1 MERYDRRLVYCC
13 LAASVIAL
21 VLSLAALRTRGGPC
35 VGHVLQP
42 SNSPGADHG
51 LTPYELR
58 VSRSLLYGHALAEQ
72 IRESGEFWSLA
83 PLENPEDRNK
93 KPVPTYVLARK
104 LASLGDDAKWGVF
117 FLANDES
124 RWREGRQGARGVIK
138 KLRFPST
145 PLWELTPR
153 EAKPVAD
160 FPWMFRAAQMLAFAE
175 PSWSSYA
182 SGFDSLC
189 AELAKPYLSEW
200 HAGKILRMRQEEG
213 GVWSEDVRRVLK
225 IVELAHLSGNDLRHS
240 KGVLAKL
247 QVALQ
252 YDFHREAERDKDW
265 VTEADIELG
274 IVDFRMDAARI
285 AGVVR
290 CIPALPE
297 MEKLLD
303 DKRFGELQ
311 KGPWMR
317 TLPKGY
323 VCPSQGIAGDMRD
336 LPDGERDP
344 RVCEVAAWAIQRI
357 LDKDIGFRTC
367 AESRKDMPDIIKRA
381 REAIKEFNARQP

>member
-1 MERYDRRLVYCC
+1 MQRYDRRLVYWC
-13 LAASVIAL
+13 LVASAIAL

-35 VGHVLQP
+35 VGNVLEP
-42 SNSPGADHG
+42 SSNQEADHG

-58 VSRSLLYGHALAEQ
+58 VGRSLLYGHALAAE
-72 IRESGEFWSLA
+72 IRTTGLDIFD
-83 PLENPEDRNK
+83 PPYDTVEDAKQRS
-93 KPVPTYVLARK
+93 PMHLMMRK
-104 LASLGDDAKWGVF
+104 LASMGDDAKWGVF

-124 RWREGRQGARGVIK
+124 RWREARTGAHAVIE
-138 KLRFPST
+138 KLRFPGI
-145 PLWELTPR
+145 PIWGVVPR
-153 EAKPVAD
+153 GTKPAVD
-160 FPWMFRAAQMLAFAE
+160 YPWMFRAAQMLAFAE

-213 GVWSEDVRRVLK
+213 GVWSEDVHRVLK

-252 YDFHREAERDKDW
+252 YDFHREAVRDKDW
-265 VTEADIELG
+265 CTEDDIELG
-274 IVDFRMDAARI
+274 IVDLRMNAARI

-290 CIPALPE
+290 SIPALPE
-297 MEKLLD
+297 MAKLLD
-303 DKRFGELQ
+303 DKRFMRLQ
-311 KGPWMR
+311 QGAWMR

-323 VCPSQGIAGDMRD
+323 VCPSQGIAGDMRNF
-336 LPDGERDP
+336 PDGERDP
-344 RVCEVAAWAIQRI
+344 RICEVAAWSIQRI
-357 LDKDIGFRTC
+357 LDRDIGFRTC
-367 AESRKDMPDIIKRA
+367 AESRKDMPEIMKRA
-381 REAIKEFNARQP
+381 REAIGEFNARQL